1 MNADHIE
8 NPDYLINERISLLL
22 NHGYYGFKV
31 DTVTY
36 SSHRGQIVAEAR
48 NSKEEILTAYGE
60 TKDEAC
66 MQLIDLIDITIDT
79 L

>member
-1 MNADHIE
+1 
-8 NPDYLINERISLLL
+8 
-22 NHGYYGFKV
+22 
-31 DTVTY
+31 VTY